1 MFAPTKTWRRWHR
14 KINITQRRYAIA
26 SAIAATGVPALVMA
40 RGHIIDQI
48 PEVPLV
54 VTDKVCDFVFRFFI
68 EIWDVRIQKWI
79 HRQITKVICRWR

>member
-14 KINITQRRYAIA
+14 KINVTQRRYAIV

-40 RGHIIDQI
+40 LGHIIDQI

-54 VTDKVCDFVFRFFI
+54 VSDKVRSDAVQDLSGHRVSNILFRL
-68 EIWDVRIQKWI
+68 RS
-79 HRQITKVICRWR
+79 